1 MLSGIVVNGL
11 ALGQGGP
18 GLAYWPCRY
27 FTGYSLGEVV
37 YHIASPVFPAPRNC
51 GRKVSIRTGPI

>member
-18 GLAYWPCRY
+18 GLAYRPCRY

-37 YHIASPVFPAPRNC
+37 YPHCLPSLPSSKKLR
-51 GRKVSIRTGPI
+51 